1 MKKFEL
7 KKSTY
12 TDLSDDDKV
21 LMGGLFDFKLQRIIE
36 RTALRKKIEE
46 LKIMEM
52 ACTTEIMN
60 LSTRKISE
68 KFDILPHS
76 AKPLSAKEKKRIANE
91 NKKRIGVMPASQR
104 AKIKAA
110 IVRSRARNKESL
122 FTVEVPVFGHG

>member
-1 MKKFEL
+1 MKRFEL

-12 TDLSDDDKV
+12 TDLSDEDKV
-21 LMGGLFDFKLQRIIE
+21 LMGGLFDFKLKRIIE

-68 KFDILPHS
+68 KFDIRPHS

-110 IVRSRARNKESL
+110 VVRSRARNKESL
-122 FTVEVPVFGHG
+122 FTVEIPVFGHG